1 VKRGRGGASRPA
13 DKEEATVNSAAPL
26 RFGLAGTGYWARV
39 THAPALASTEGVEFV
54 AVWGRNEG
62 AARALAAEHGAAS
75 YADFGAF
82 LAEVDG
88 VAFAVPPDVQA
99 AMAARAA
106 AAGKHLLLEKPIATS
121 AAAGNALVKA
131 VEAAQV
137 GSVVFFT
144 LRFQADVRAWLADVT
159 SGGGRW
165 SGGDLVWLGSSLRE
179 SSPFNTPWRRE
190 KGGLWD
196 LGPHAISLLWAG
208 LGPVGSVTADAG
220 PADVAHLVLHHR
232 SGTTSTVTVS
242 QSAPAAAEG
251 FGCYLWGDA
260 GRSAAPGV
268 TSQPVTQ
275 LRVAL
280 AELAGNA
287 RSGQTAHPCDVRF
300 GQDVV
305 YLLAEAERQLAGRR
319 R

>member
-1 VKRGRGGASRPA
+1 MTAS
-13 DKEEATVNSAAPL
+13 SSPL
-26 RFGLAGTGYWARV
+26 RFGLAGTGYWART
-39 THAPALASTEGVEFV
+39 THAPALASAEGIEFV
-54 AVWGRNEG
+54 AVWGRNPC
-62 AARALAAEHGAAS
+62 AARALAAEYGATA
-75 YADFGAF
+75 YADFDAF
-82 LAEVDG
+82 LAGVDG
-88 VAFAVPPDVQA
+88 VAFSLPPDVQA

-121 AAAGNALVKA
+121 AAAGSALVQA

-137 GSVVFFT
+137 ASVVFFT
-144 LRFQADVRAWLADVT
+144 LRFQSDVRAWLAGLT
-159 SGGGRW
+159 SGHHHW
-165 SGGDLVWLGSSLRE
+165 SGADLVWLGSSLTG

-196 LGPHAISLLWAG
+196 LGPHAISLLWAC

-220 PADVAHLVLHHR
+220 QADVAHLVLHHR
-232 SGTTSTVTVS
+232 SGATSTVTVS
-242 QSAPAAAEG
+242 LSASAAAEG

-268 TSQPVTQ
+268 TAQPVTQ

-280 AELAGNA
+280 TELAGNA

-305 YLLAEAERQLAGRR
+305 YLLAEAERQLAAHRR
-319 R
+319 